1 MPVWN
6 GIMWS
11 KAEKERVAGADVA
24 VMASAEARRAC
35 EGRWVGGAVAIP
47 TAGWG
52 TLAAMLGL
60 RGEGA

>member
-1 MPVWN
+1 
-6 GIMWS
+6 MWS

-35 EGRWVGGAVAIP
+35 EGRWVGGAVATPI
-47 TAGWG
+47 AGWE
-52 TLAAMLGL
+52 TLGAMWAMLGL